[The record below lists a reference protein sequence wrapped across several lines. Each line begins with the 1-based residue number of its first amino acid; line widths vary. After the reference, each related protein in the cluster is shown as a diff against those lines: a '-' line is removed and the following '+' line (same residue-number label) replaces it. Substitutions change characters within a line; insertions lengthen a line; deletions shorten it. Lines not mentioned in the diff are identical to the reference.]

1 MAGCRPTG
9 PLWALWAAVDETPR
23 KKRVRA
29 RKEDGRLYS
38 NQNPGGKVRVPL
50 GNDGAEDRGGQA
62 NGVRRPE
69 MSTQSER
76 GL

>member
-1 MAGCRPTG
+1 MAGLQANRSSLG
-9 PLWALWAAVDETPR
+9 LWTVVDETPR

-29 RKEDGRLYS
+29 RKEDGCLYS
-38 NQNPGGKVRVPL
+38 NQNLGGKVRVPL

-62 NGVRRPE
+62 NGVSRPE

-76 GL
+76 GP